1 MKKSHA
7 KVLRDELGEKL
18 HSEFG
23 THKNEKT
30 GIEAHLNSRSLKKL
44 GSDKAIEKSKAN
56 GFTIS
61 EHFEAAEQ
69 ITDLYR
75 KADLVETR
83 PDRNESRNV
92 LSIKRFN
99 APFTLNSGKK
109 ANAYITVKETVQNDH
124 KIYSV
129 ELME

>member
-18 HSEFG
+18 RSEFG

-61 EHFEAAEQ
+61 EHFEAAGQ

-109 ANAYITVKETVQNDH
+109 ANAYITVKETVQNAH